1 MEKSI
6 LANNEFV
13 PLAVGIIIFILIWV
27 VIFKTLKDIPFFKGE
42 TACAIMATCMSLLS
56 IISMFR
62 VLGVGDGMYNFSE
75 KIGDD
80 SHNLD
85 FILFPY
91 AMLGITIVLI
101 LLILL
106 ANKLLGKSKPKKFSS
121 EAKRR
126 MESAFPLDLDR
137 GDRSAIENLE
147 KTFQERKMVF
157 NNQSPKPVDREVED
171 RVHQSDIRKV
181 TKSNRIRAANVFEAE

>member
-13 PLAVGIIIFILIWV
+13 PLAVGIIIFTLIWV
-27 VIFKTLKDIPFFKGE
+27 VIFKTLKDISFFKGQVV
-42 TACAIMATCMSLLS
+42 CAIMATCMSLLS

-80 SHNLD
+80 THNLD

-91 AMLGITIVLI
+91 ATLGIAIVLI

-126 MESAFPLDLDR
+126 TELDFPFDLDR
-137 GDRSAIENLE
+137 KDRPAIEDFG
-147 KTFQERKMVF
+147 KTFQEKKTVCN
-157 NNQSPKPVDREVED
+157 NNQSPKQINRDLED

-181 TKSNRIRAANVFEAE
+181 TKSNRIKR